1 MQYDFIKYEMDLEHR
16 RVIAIRHADLYTLR
30 CLGGSAWVTQDDGED
45 IWLRRGEELPLGQGK
60 VVIEALED
68 LRLQLRRKES
78 LGRHLFRQFS
88 GLWRRSKRAAD
99 GVTV

>member
-16 RVIAIRHADLYTLR
+16 RVIAIRNADLYSLR
-30 CLGGSAWVTQDDGED
+30 CIGGSAWVTQDDGED
-45 IWLRRGEELPLGQGK
+45 IWLRSGEELPLGQGK

-78 LGRHLFRQFS
+78 FGHHLAKRI
-88 GLWRRSKRAAD
+88 GDLLRRTRRIRGD
-99 GVTV
+99 VTA